1 MEGGDCRACYPPP
14 TATIQCT
21 SKGIGKTTRFEL
33 AYRSEPLGQMTATI
47 DWSPEVNDNT
57 VVQSDCEPSLLKD
70 GRDAFGPF
78 FGLDV

>member
-1 MEGGDCRACYPPP
+1 
-14 TATIQCT
+14 
-21 SKGIGKTTRFEL
+21 
-33 AYRSEPLGQMTATI
+33 MTATI